1 MLISLLFTISQ
12 ATDGRDSPSNS
23 PSIGNA
29 PIEDGEK
36 RRQETAL
43 DGAIVESIPGNA
55 LSAEDSDPQVT
66 IFLILKVTRNL
77 IQNDIILSKMI
88 NSINIL

>member
-1 MLISLLFTISQ
+1 MQISLLFIIFQ

-66 IFLILKVTRNL
+66 EYLGIKSNERFYLYVV
-77 IQNDIILSKMI
+77 
-88 NSINIL
+88 

>member
-66 IFLILKVTRNL
+66 TFFSIKTDEKFDFH
-77 IQNDIILSKMI
+77 DIILSKLI

>member
-1 MLISLLFTISQ
+1 MKSHFLFIQGVTVTGSG
-12 ATDGRDSPSNS
+12 GRDNPSNS
-23 PSIGNA
+23 PSIGSA

-55 LSAEDSDPQVT
+55 LSAEDSDPQVSL
-66 IFLILKVTRNL
+66 FL
-77 IQNDIILSKMI
+77 
-88 NSINIL
+88 